1 MKKKSVIDI
10 WMRIKDLLGVGN
22 LDPSKKD
29 GSYQDSLIQVTKAG
43 TVLTSL
49 FFIGFTLVYW
59 FGNYPILTV
68 WVNLAAT
75 LCSMTGY
82 ILITRFKRHRLT
94 AHLVTFAIYL
104 SSAGVMTISG
114 GIHSSS
120 VIWQIFVPVAAF
132 IMAGLWAGLRWGMVC
147 LVTVVAFYSIETLG
161 FTHFTGFET
170 TITDRLID
178 LSGAIFAVSIAIW
191 YSDRL
196 KTRSLTQLEEAKAQ
210 LKYLATVDP
219 LTNTFNRRYFL
230 ELAERKVKRP
240 HTKNGYASFL
250 FFDIDLF
257 KNINDVYGHMI
268 GDQIL
273 HGTSQRCLKHLR
285 PDDVLG
291 RYGGEMFV
299 ILLPDTTLEDAK
311 NIAERLRLLI
321 SENPIQTEIG
331 AIHTTISI
339 GVANTENA
347 HATTIEQ
354 LISNADRAMYR
365 AKQNGRNRVIVW
377 EDHELQ
383 TT

>member
-1 MKKKSVIDI
+1 LKKI
-10 WMRIKDLLGVGN
+10 RDLFGVGG

-59 FGNYPILTV
+59 VGDYPILTV
-68 WVNLAAT
+68 LVNLLAT
-75 LCSMTGY
+75 LCSMIGY
-82 ILITRFKRHRLT
+82 ILITRYKRHRLT
-94 AHLVTFAIYL
+94 AHLVTFAAYL

-120 VIWQIFVPVAAF
+120 VIWQVFVPVAAF

-147 LVTVVAFYSIETLG
+147 LITILAFYTLEALG
-161 FTHFTGFET
+161 ISYFEGFET

-196 KTRSLTQLEEAKAQ
+196 KTRSLAQLEKAKAQ
-210 LKYLATVDP
+210 LNYLASVDP
-219 LTNTFNRRYFL
+219 LTNTFNRRHFL
-230 ELAERKVKRP
+230 EVAERKVKRP
-240 HTKNGYASFL
+240 HTKNGQASFL

-257 KNINDVYGHMI
+257 KKINDAHGHMV

-273 HGTSQRCLKHLR
+273 HGIAQLCMKNLR

-291 RYGGEMFV
+291 RYGGEEFV
-299 ILLPDTTLEDAK
+299 ILLPDTTSADAK
-311 NIAERLRLLI
+311 NIAERIRLLI
-321 SENPIQTEIG
+321 ANTPIQTDFGLIS
-331 AIHTTISI
+331 TTISI
-339 GVANTENA
+339 GIANTENA
-347 HATTIEQ
+347 QSIAIKQ
-354 LISNADRAMYR
+354 LLLKADRAMYR
-365 AKQNGRNRVIVW
+365 AKQTGRNRVIVW
-377 EDHELQ
+377 DEHDLQ